1 MTEVQL
7 AGMDLP
13 GLLELAEQST
23 DPLVRELAK
32 RMPDA
37 DQENERYEDGF
48 DDGKAEGYAD
58 GYADGK
64 DEGYNKG
71 FGIGR
76 ADALSEAGAG

>member
-1 MTEVQL
+1 MTETQL

-37 DQENERYEDGF
+37 DQENEGYENGYNAGF
-48 DDGKAEGYAD
+48 DEGKAEGLA
-58 GYADGK
+58 
-64 DEGYNKG
+64 
-71 FGIGR
+71 
-76 ADALSEAGAG
+76 EAGED

>member
-37 DQENERYEDGF
+37 DQENEGYENGYSAGF
-48 DDGKAEGYAD
+48 DDGKAEGLA
-58 GYADGK
+58 
-64 DEGYNKG
+64 
-71 FGIGR
+71 
-76 ADALSEAGAG
+76 EAGED

>member
-37 DQENERYEDGF
+37 DQENERYEDGYNAGF
-48 DDGKAEGYAD
+48 DDGKAE

-71 FGIGR
+71 FDDGL
-76 ADALSEAGAG
+76 ADALSEAGED

>member
-1 MTEVQL
+1 MTETQL

-37 DQENERYEDGF
+37 DQENERYEDGYSAGF
-48 DDGKAEGYAD
+48 DDGKAEGLA
-58 GYADGK
+58 
-64 DEGYNKG
+64 
-71 FGIGR
+71 
-76 ADALSEAGAG
+76 EAGED

>member
-1 MTEVQL
+1 MTETQL

-37 DQENERYEDGF
+37 DQENEGYEKGYSDGF
-48 DDGKAEGYAD
+48 DEGK
-58 GYADGK
+58 
-64 DEGYNKG
+64 
-71 FGIGR
+71 
-76 ADALSEAGAG
+76 ADALSEAEED